1 MATSSR
7 YAGPAAEGSRVVTV
21 AKQMERGPLSSAS
34 AEGIG
39 RSYPVGVTTLL
50 PEVNKAWHGLRL
62 HEPVWGEC
70 SHSIALGAE
79 LRKE

>member
-39 RSYPVGVTTLL
+39 RSYPLGITLP
-50 PEVNKAWHGLRL
+50 PEVNKAWHGVSL

-70 SHSIALGAE
+70 SHGIALGAE

>member
-39 RSYPVGVTTLL
+39 RSYPVGVTLL
-50 PEVNKAWHGLRL
+50 PEVNKA
-62 HEPVWGEC
+62 
-70 SHSIALGAE
+70 
-79 LRKE
+79 

>member
-1 MATSSR
+1 M
-7 YAGPAAEGSRVVTV
+7 TV
-21 AKQMERGPLSSAS
+21 ARQIERSPRPSAS

-39 RSYPVGVTTLL
+39 RSYPLGVTLL
-50 PEVNKAWHGLRL
+50 PEVNKACHGVRL